1 MSQGF
6 CPVCWGFVPIVSQN
20 VGKALGGAAAAFF
33 GIGARTASGKFLGAI
48 ASLLVGY
55 LVDEAA
61 GPVCGKCGAPLRSV
75 V

>member
-6 CPVCWGFVPIVSQN
+6 CPVCWGFVPLVSQN
-20 VGKALGGAAAAFF
+20 VGKALGGAVAAFF
-33 GIGARTASGKFLGAI
+33 GMGARTTSGKVFGVL
-48 ASLLVGY
+48 ASLLVGH

-61 GPVCGKCGAPLRSV
+61 GPVCGRCGAPLRSV